1 MAATCTSVTYGP
13 ILEKQVQMIASRVE
27 ESWIR
32 NSWSRITKRWS
43 PFQLSR
49 INRLIVVLAVIL
61 TLYVFLNGLVYLY
74 TISIAF
80 TAQIIYTVYRPFG
93 PKTRAKKIKKLNKEI
108 KELNDTIDDQRSI
121 INVFLKTISGLRD
134 RLFELAPSET
144 DKTG

>member
-1 MAATCTSVTYGP
+1 M
-13 ILEKQVQMIASRVE
+13 
-27 ESWIR
+27 
-32 NSWSRITKRWS
+32 
-43 PFQLSR
+43 SR
-49 INRLIVVLAVIL
+49 INRLIIVLALIM

-80 TAQIIYTVYRPFG
+80 TGQIIYTVYRPFG
-93 PKTRAKKIKKLNKEI
+93 PKTKAKKIEKLNKKV

-144 DKTG
+144 DKTQ